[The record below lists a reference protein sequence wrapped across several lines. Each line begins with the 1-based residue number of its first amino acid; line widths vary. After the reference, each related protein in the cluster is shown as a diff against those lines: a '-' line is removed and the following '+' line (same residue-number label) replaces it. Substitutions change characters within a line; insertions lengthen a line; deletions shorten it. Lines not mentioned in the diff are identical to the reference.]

1 MDLADGLTA
10 LRSRG
15 VVLPD
20 AAPARLEAYVV
31 LLHKWNQTYNLTAVR
46 DAARM
51 VTHHVLDSLAILQ
64 YLPAEASVRLLDVGS
79 GAGVPGIP
87 LAIARPNWTVTVLDS
102 NHKKGAFLRQAVAEL
117 NLANVTVAIERV
129 EQHPAAHP
137 YDVILSRAF
146 SDLASF
152 AAAAGPL
159 LGARGRLYAMKGVV
173 PHEEL
178 AELPSTIKVVAMPA
192 IDVPGLAAQ
201 RHLVVMERT

>member
-10 LRSRG
+10 LRTRG
-15 VVLPD
+15 VMLPEG
-20 AAPARLEAYVV
+20 APARLQAYLA

-51 VTHHVLDSLAILQ
+51 VTHHLLDSLAILQ
-64 YLPAEASVRLLDVGS
+64 HLPVDASARVLDVGS

-87 LAIARPNWTVTVLDS
+87 LAIAQSNWTVTLLDS
-102 NHKKGAFLRQAVAEL
+102 NHKKGAFLRQAAAEL
-117 NLANVTVAIERV
+117 QLTNVTVAIERV
-129 EQHPAAHP
+129 EQHAAAEH

-152 AAAAGPL
+152 AAAASPL
-159 LGARGRLYAMKGVV
+159 LAPRGRLYAMKGVV

-178 AELPSTIKVVAMPA
+178 AELPPSLKVVAMPA